1 MHGQHN
7 AWSSHDEHNACDTAG
22 TRERTLNAQ
31 TGIVLL
37 LLVIIIINIINIV
50 VLVIIVVV
58 AVVVVVFVVGGGDV
72 GGPSVRH
79 SGGLARPTNRPT
91 NQQN

>member
-1 MHGQHN
+1 MVLR
-7 AWSSHDEHNACDTAG
+7 ACFG
-22 TRERTLNAQ
+22 VRH
-31 TGIVLL
+31 
-37 LLVIIIINIINIV
+37 LVPPRGCGGGSGLGVGGGGGV
-50 VLVIIVVV
+50 VLVVVV
-58 AVVVVVFVVGGGDV
+58 AVVVVVVVVGGGGGDD